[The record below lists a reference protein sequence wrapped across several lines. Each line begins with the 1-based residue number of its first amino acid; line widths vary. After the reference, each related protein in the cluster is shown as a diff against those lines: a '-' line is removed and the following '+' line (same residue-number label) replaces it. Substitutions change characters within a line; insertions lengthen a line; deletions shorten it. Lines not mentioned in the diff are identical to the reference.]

1 MSGILF
7 ITGSRGFIGKALV
20 SRLLAT
26 GLWQIRVLVRRPTE
40 QGDNLARGLD
50 FVVGDL
56 CDAETYR
63 SSLEGVDTVIHL
75 AALTGK
81 AAPSEYERTNVE
93 GTKILLQACKAV
105 GVGRFLHVSTIAAT
119 YPDQRYYHYGQ
130 SKARA
135 EALVRESGI
144 PNTIIRPTV
153 VLGSGSPIW
162 RTFSSIAKLPVVPL
176 PNGGRVQLQ
185 PIDVDDLVEGIE
197 LVLSKDRFEG
207 EALDLGGP
215 NSISFADFMRAL
227 HKAFYGKEPRFI
239 KFPLATIRSL
249 LAFMEPVLRP
259 ILPVTAGQLA
269 LFANDS
275 TASPNWLHDMLKD
288 RMHGVKET
296 IATLV
301 AEKNSSGNRATAEG
315 STAIAP
321 CLATIDRECDV
332 FTRYLVSQPPT
343 DYIHKQYEMAV
354 LARDLANDA
363 EFAAFDRRTLSFARR
378 NVFFTRVADAYCAIF
393 HRHGVLRRKLI
404 LLLAILEHTAPT
416 AARLDRPKNRGPIG
430 IATNLLLLGISFSLS
445 LLAGIFLL
453 LPSHLFWRKQAKR
466 TLEKS
471 EK

>member
-1 MSGILF
+1 MSGVLF

-40 QGDNLARGLD
+40 QGDNLASGLD
-50 FVVGDL
+50 YVVGDL

-81 AAPSEYERTNVE
+81 AAPSDYERTNVE
-93 GTKILLQACKAV
+93 GTKILLQTCKAV
-105 GVGRFLHVSTIAAT
+105 GVRRFLHVSTIAAT
-119 YPDQRYYHYGQ
+119 YLDQRYYPYAQ

-135 EALVRESGI
+135 EVLVREGGI
-144 PNTIIRPTV
+144 PSVIIRPTV
-153 VLGSGSPIW
+153 VVGAGSPIW
-162 RTFSSIAKLPVVPL
+162 RTLSGIAKLPVVLL
-176 PNGGRVQLQ
+176 PNGGRFQLQ
-185 PIDVDDLVEGIE
+185 PIDVDDLVQGIE
-197 LVLSKDRFEG
+197 LVISEGRFEG

-215 NSISFADFMRAL
+215 SPISFADFMRAI
-227 HKAFYGKEPRFI
+227 HRAFYGKEPRFVP
-239 KFPLATIRSL
+239 FPLAPIRAL

-275 TASPNWLHDMLKD
+275 TVSPNWLHDMLKE
-288 RMHGVKET
+288 RMHSVEET

-301 AEKNSSGNRATAEG
+301 AEKKSLGNQATAE
-315 STAIAP
+315 STTAIAP

-354 LARDLANDA
+354 LARGLANDA

-393 HRHGVLRRKLI
+393 HRHGALRRKLI
-404 LLLAILEHTAPT
+404 LLLAILEHAAPT
-416 AARLDRPKNRGPIG
+416 AARFDRPKIRGPIG
-430 IATNLLLLGISFSLS
+430 IATNLLLLGMSFGLS

-466 TLEKS
+466 TIESS